1 MQKSKRELRQS
12 EENVKQKFAQV
23 MAKDWQNEF

>member
-12 EENVKQKFAQV
+12 EENVQQKFAQV